1 MNFHIYHHYSRFY
14 VEYAD
19 QKHHETKPTLSI
31 PNDNTRYYYNEQVAV
46 SNNVDFKRLTIQ
58 PVQLD
63 GTYTAQEVQAMIDS
77 SVLSLS
83 TVERQTVADF
93 LNGTIAA
100 IQRGL
105 DDSVADRTTSI
116 IVNISPEEIISDEIQ
131 EADLNPE
138 KIELLV
144 GAANSKK
151 IIDCSQGRLPIDSE
165 LADLLSKVLGASPEF
180 WINLENNYRQK
191 LAQN

>member
-1 MNFHIYHHYSRFY
+1 MNFHIYHHYSGLFVR
-14 VEYAD
+14 YAD
-19 QKHHETKPTLSI
+19 QNTKSTLCI
-31 PNDNTRYYYNEQVAV
+31 PNNNNRYYHQEKVTV
-46 SNNVDFKRLTIQ
+46 SNNVDFNRLTIQ
-58 PVQLD
+58 PVQIE
-63 GTYTAQEVQAMIDS
+63 GTSAQEVQAMIDS
-77 SVLSLS
+77 SVLS

-105 DDSVADRTTSI
+105 DDSVADHTTSI

-144 GAANSKK
+144 GAANCKK

-165 LADLLSKVLGASPEF
+165 LADLLSEVLGASPQF
-180 WINLENNYRQK
+180 WINLENNYRRK
-191 LAQN
+191 LMQ